1 MFEIYLLNL
10 YKNLDFYNIKNIDKY
25 NNFYKNKIHNMIGGV
40 NNVDLDAI
48 KDLSTKIKED
58 MERFKQKMTTS
69 NTDSEFISVKKDK
82 FKLMTDIIEYTTKE
96 IMRDHELVKQDI
108 DKMYDTTQS
117 NKFKQI
123 QQTIDEINNM
133 FSDLLS

>member
-25 NNFYKNKIHNMIGGV
+25 NNLYKNKIHNMIGGV
-40 NNVDLDAI
+40 SNVDLDAI

-108 DKMYDTTQS
+108 DKIYNTIQS
-117 NKFKQI
+117 DKFKQI
-123 QQTIDEINNM
+123 QQTIDEINYM